1 MSPAMLLF
9 FKSLSNE
16 QGQYLH
22 IPTGLKHW
30 TSLQHTDA
38 ELIACQYK
46 SHGFTKAYTFIQ
58 GVGWVEPYSTV
69 VSKTYQ

>member
-1 MSPAMLLF
+1 MLLF

-58 GVGWVEPYSTV
+58 GVG
-69 VSKTYQ
+69 